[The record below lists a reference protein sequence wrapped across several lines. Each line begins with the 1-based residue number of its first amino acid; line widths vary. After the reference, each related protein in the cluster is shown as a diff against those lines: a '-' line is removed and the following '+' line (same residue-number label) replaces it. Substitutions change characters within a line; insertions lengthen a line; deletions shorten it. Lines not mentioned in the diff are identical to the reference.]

1 MYKDSE
7 KNLKN
12 YSFIKYNGIFTPER
26 SSSGVTLN
34 SRQSSRFSRSLNE
47 WMMRTFRGN
56 LVNQKEFSRK
66 TKNVYL
72 TKCTPE
78 ETPEQFVER
87 VCNLLQFTDELRDK
101 LNTCGPNIPKKS
113 MCFNYKKLYEG
124 HRTNFVTLIEA
135 MQALTEIMAKH
146 YGRNEEFKVKCWRKL
161 FKDLQK
167 NLIRIS
173 DYEDDGGLCKFLNGR
188 KSCKTEEFVNFLTQR
203 IDFWNQYITTQKT
216 EKFNQL
222 KKYMESGV
230 IS

>member
-26 SSSGVTLN
+26 SCNGATPN
-34 SRQSSRFSRSLNE
+34 SRQCSRFSRSLNE
-47 WMMRTFRGN
+47 WMMHTFRGN
-56 LVNQKEFSRK
+56 LVNQKESSRK
-66 TKNVYL
+66 TKNVHSTEYS
-72 TKCTPE
+72 PQ
-78 ETPEQFVER
+78 ETPEQFVEK
-87 VCNLLQFTDELRDK
+87 VCIVLQFTDELSDK

-113 MCFNYKKLYEG
+113 MCFNYRKLYEG
-124 HRTNFVTLIEA
+124 HRANFVTLIEA
-135 MQALTEIMAKH
+135 MQTLTGDMAKH
-146 YGRNEEFKVKCWRKL
+146 YGRNEKFKLKCWRKL

-167 NLIRIS
+167 NLIRMS
-173 DYEDDGGLCKFLNGR
+173 DYDDDGGLHAFLNGR
-188 KSCKTEEFVNFLTQR
+188 KSCKTEEFTNFLKQR
-203 IDFWNQYITTQKT
+203 IDLWNQYITTQKT